1 VFDDNSIPACGDE
14 TRHLGP
20 APESV
25 MSSFIVNN
33 TAALKAALSHVHSG
47 DVVELSPGT
56 YTPLSIKGLNLGGVT
71 VTSQDP
77 AQAAV
82 LTGLAMDHVSG
93 LSFNNLEFSF
103 PMGDG
108 KPSLHGIFVNH
119 SHDVHFVG
127 DEIHGVL
134 GVAPT
139 NDVTGVGIS
148 NSTNVSIE
156 NSELQYLR
164 NGVTMGS
171 DSNVLISGNNFHDM
185 RIDGVDG
192 AAVQNATV
200 TGNNFSNFHHIGVA
214 GAGGDHSDAIQFW
227 TTNQHVGSSNLTITD
242 NLIVEG
248 QGRPMQG
255 IFIQDSKHKHP
266 YANLQVTDNLIVGG
280 NWNGIMVD
288 DAHGAVVS
296 SNQVTT
302 LSGQSQKPWIKVQH
316 SNGVSVNHNSAHD
329 FAYTGNQN
337 VTKNANHISG
347 PVTDQGVATI
357 TAWLANHPQHV
368 VPMGPSTAQDLVFPA
383 GAGAAAAAAAA
394 AAPAPD
400 MGLLGQPV
408 LEPSGMT
415 LTG

>member
-1 VFDDNSIPACGDE
+1 
-14 TRHLGP
+14 
-20 APESV
+20 

-33 TAALKAALSHVHSG
+33 TAALKAALSQAHSG

-56 YTPLSIKGLNLGGVT
+56 YTPLSIKGFNLGGVT

-77 AQAAV
+77 SQEAV

-93 LSFNNLEFSF
+93 LSFTSLEFSF
-103 PMGDG
+103 PMGNG
-108 KPSLHGIFVNH
+108 KPSPHGIFVNH
-119 SHDVHFVG
+119 SHDIHFVA

-139 NDVTGVGIS
+139 NDVTGVGFS
-148 NSTNVSIE
+148 NSTNLSIE

-200 TGNNFSNFHHIGVA
+200 TGNNFSNFHHLGYA
-214 GAGGDHSDAIQFW
+214 GQGGDHSDAIQFW

-242 NLIVEG
+242 NLIVQG
-248 QGRPMQG
+248 QGRDMQG
-255 IFIQDSKHKHP
+255 IFIQDSKHHHP

-296 SNQVTT
+296 HNQVTT
-302 LSGQSQKPWIKVQH
+302 LSTQPQKPWIKVQH
-316 SNGVSVNHNSAHD
+316 SNGVTVDHNSAHD
-329 FAYTGNQN
+329 FAYTGNQHL
-337 VTKNANHISG
+337 TKTANQISAA
-347 PVTDQGVATI
+347 VTDQGVATI
-357 TAWLANHPQHV
+357 TAWLASHTQHV
-368 VPMGPSTAQDLVFPA
+368 VPMGPSTAQELVFPN
-383 GAGAAAAAAAA
+383 GAAAAAPSAMS
-394 AAPAPD
+394 AAPD
-400 MGLLGQPV
+400 VGLLGQPAP
-408 LEPSGMT
+408 EPSGMT
-415 LTG
+415 GMTLTG